1 MNKKICELCGTKLI
15 SGKLFTATP
24 PDVLF
29 YPFGQEYKTDPQRST
44 IHCEACP
51 KCGHIQNLTL
61 TSPDKIF
68 GENGE

>member
-1 MNKKICELCGTKLI
+1 MEHICELCGTKLI
-15 SGKLFTATP
+15 K
-24 PDVLF
+24 
-29 YPFGQEYKTDPQRST
+29 RST

-51 KCGHIQNLTL
+51 KCGHIQNMTL